1 MCLSKYHVFQ
11 HFIVGDEPLPLGMFT
26 ASDVAAERSESSPI
40 PMATM
45 AAMGSHG
52 WGVGK
57 G

>member
-1 MCLSKYHVFQ
+1 M
-11 HFIVGDEPLPLGMFT
+11 DEPLALGMFT

-52 WGVGK
+52 WGVGR